1 MSKYDLVEKLKKREN
16 VDGLKL
22 FRKSDNCIITIEHYI
37 NDIHTMLEYDW
48 KRYNNGISSGGGA
61 TCHIANLIYMIMAG
75 RLTILS
81 R

>member
-22 FRKSDNCIITIEHYI
+22 FRKSDNCIITIEKYT
-37 NDIHTMLEYDW
+37 NDIHTMLEYEW
-48 KRYNNGISSGGGA
+48 KRYNNGISSGGGSV
-61 TCHIANLIYMIMAG
+61 CHIANLIYMIMAG